1 MKISIVLILSVMI
14 GVSLAGDATVAQS
27 PEEVQGFLEANKEGL
42 ASILFFDP
50 SIPNGDQIQQAFQ
63 DAVGADS
70 GNELVDTVV

>member
-1 MKISIVLILSVMI
+1 MI

-50 SIPNGDQIQQAFQ
+50 SIPNGDQIASILFFDPSIPNGDQI
-63 DAVGADS
+63 
-70 GNELVDTVV
+70 